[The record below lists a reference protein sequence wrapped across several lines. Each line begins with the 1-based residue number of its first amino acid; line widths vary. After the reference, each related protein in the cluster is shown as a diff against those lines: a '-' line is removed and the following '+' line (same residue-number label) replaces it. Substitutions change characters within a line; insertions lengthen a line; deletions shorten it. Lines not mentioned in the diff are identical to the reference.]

1 MRFRFSVTMPAR
13 TEAHPQSPYSA
24 GIENTVERNRIRH
37 YICCLMPKAH
47 RDTMEVLFVFLK
59 WVASFSHVDE
69 ETGSKMDLQ
78 NLATVIS
85 PNILYA
91 KGKDPVRDESF
102 SAARVVHELLERQ
115 DEYWEVRV
123 ELRLFPSFQA
133 TIDSLHLQVPVECL
147 SILNDQELL
156 SNPAQLTSKEILLR
170 AESHI
175 RSNGAA
181 GHLRVSRGQT
191 GAQRR
196 PGLQGAFFGLV
207 SPVLA
212 GASN

>member
-1 MRFRFSVTMPAR
+1 M
-13 TEAHPQSPYSA
+13 EA
-24 GIENTVERNRIRH
+24 
-37 YICCLMPKAH
+37 
-47 RDTMEVLFVFLK
+47 LFVFLK

-102 SAARVVHELLERQ
+102 LAARVVHELLERQ
-115 DEYWEVRV
+115 DEYWEVRCRV
-123 ELRLFPSFQA
+123 RVPCLETRLTA
-133 TIDSLHLQVPVECL
+133 VIIRQVPVECL

-156 SNPAQLTSKEILLR
+156 SNPAQLTTKEILLR

-175 RSNGAA
+175 RSAGAA
-181 GHLRVSRGQT
+181 GQMRVSRGHT
-191 GAQRR
+191 GASRR
-196 PGLQGAFFGLV
+196 PGLQGAALSAIQV
-207 SPVLA
+207 APCDVLT
-212 GASN
+212 

>member
-1 MRFRFSVTMPAR
+1 
-13 TEAHPQSPYSA
+13 
-24 GIENTVERNRIRH
+24 
-37 YICCLMPKAH
+37 MPKAH

-115 DEYWEVRV
+115 DEYWEVR
-123 ELRLFPSFQA
+123 
-133 TIDSLHLQVPVECL
+133 
-147 SILNDQELL
+147 
-156 SNPAQLTSKEILLR
+156 
-170 AESHI
+170 AESHCFVRFKRSLTRCI
-175 RSNGAA
+175 CRFRSN
-181 GHLRVSRGQT
+181 
-191 GAQRR
+191 
-196 PGLQGAFFGLV
+196 AFP
-207 SPVLA
+207 S
-212 GASN
+212 